1 MNANGKWWVVGIVA
15 VVILAV
21 GGGIWM
27 ANKNSKTRKLEN
39 SKLET
44 PMTASPAP
52 TPEAVTGN
60 VVEVTVE
67 GSNYKF
73 SPTTITALRGDTV
86 RLTFKSMGG
95 IHNLVIDQFEV
106 ETSQLGEGEEEEVE
120 FVADK
125 MGGVEDYCA
134 IANHKAMG
142 MVGKLIVGGQ

>member
-1 MNANGKWWVVGIVA
+1 MNANGKWWVVGIIA

-21 GGGIWM
+21 GGGVWM
-27 ANKNSKTRKLEN
+27 ANKNSKAPKLQN

-73 SPTTITALRGDTV
+73 SPSTINAKKGDTV
-86 RLTFKSMGG
+86 RLTFKSVGG
-95 IHNLVIDQFEV
+95 IHDLTLDEFEV
-106 ETSQLGEGEEEEVE
+106 QTSQLGDGEEEEVE

-125 MGGVEDYCA
+125 AGTFEFYCA
-134 IANHKAMG
+134 VANHKAMG
-142 MVGKLIVGGQ
+142 MVGKLLISN

>member
-60 VVEVTVE
+60 VVEVTVA

-125 MGGVEDYCA
+125 MGTFEYYCA
-134 IANHKAMG
+134 I
-142 MVGKLIVGGQ
+142 